1 MITSIT
7 CTEIPTPKDT
17 DPASRFVIDNGQ
29 MQTMITVDVILQCLR
44 IAEIQGDIPPLPQ
57 EWWFPLMTR
66 YQFKVDVDED
76 IQVESE

>member
-29 MQTMITVDVILQCLR
+29 MQTMITVDAILQCLC
-44 IAEIQGDIPPLPQ
+44 IAEIQANIPP
-57 EWWFPLMTR
+57 
-66 YQFKVDVDED
+66 
-76 IQVESE
+76 